1 MDCQCFSS
9 SVKVVIVLEPK
20 NKNLHHRHDEKERIE
35 MIIID
40 STDLSESKKGRNIR
54 DIEIGEEREILV
66 DDLQSGSGD
75 IQNNK
80 ASTSACCR

>member
-1 MDCQCFSS
+1 
-9 SVKVVIVLEPK
+9 
-20 NKNLHHRHDEKERIE
+20 

-40 STDLSESKKGRNIR
+40 STDLSESKEGRNIR
-54 DIEIGEEREILV
+54 DIEIGEEIEILV

>member
-1 MDCQCFSS
+1 MT
-9 SVKVVIVLEPK
+9 
-20 NKNLHHRHDEKERIE
+20 NKERKKERIAV
-35 MIIID
+35 IIID
-40 STDLSESKKGRNIR
+40 STDLSESKEGRNIR
-54 DIEIGEEREILV
+54 DIEIGEEIEILV

>member
-1 MDCQCFSS
+1 MT
-9 SVKVVIVLEPK
+9 
-20 NKNLHHRHDEKERIE
+20 NKERKKERIAV
-35 MIIID
+35 IIID
-40 STDLSESKKGRNIR
+40 STDLSESKEGRNIR
-54 DIEIGEEREILV
+54 DIEIGEEKEILV